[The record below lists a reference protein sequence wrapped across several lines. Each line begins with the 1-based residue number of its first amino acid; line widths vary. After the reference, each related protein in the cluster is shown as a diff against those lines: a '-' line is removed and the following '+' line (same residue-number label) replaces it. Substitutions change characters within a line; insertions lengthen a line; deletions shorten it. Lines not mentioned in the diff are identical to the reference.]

1 MSEPVSPKPII
12 LNVGI
17 TGHRAGVLTAP
28 YVRSLRPV
36 VSDIFKRLREA
47 ALNLQMS
54 EDSFCSRTEARLL
67 LHTGLASGADQIAA
81 KYARSSG
88 YRVHALLPF
97 EADEYRKDFAAGREL
112 HRFERALAASD
123 DIVALPG
130 QRSDLEGAY
139 VLVGESLVRKADVM
153 VAIWDGRAARGP
165 GGTADVVA
173 LALRN
178 NVPVIHV
185 DISRGSDNIRTRALT
200 GDGESPVDES
210 ELYDRVLRG
219 AFRLGPVPA

>member
-1 MSEPVSPKPII
+1 MPEPASPRPII

-36 VSDIFKRLREA
+36 VSEIFKRLRDA
-47 ALNLQMS
+47 ALNLQLS
-54 EDSFCSRTEARLL
+54 EDAFCSLTEARLL

-88 YRVHALLPF
+88 YRVHAILPF
-97 EADEYRKDFAAGREL
+97 EPGEYRKDFAEGREL
-112 HRFERALAASD
+112 HRFERALAAAD

-130 QRSDLEGAY
+130 QRSDLEAAY

-153 VAIWDGRAARGP
+153 LAIWDGQAARGP
-165 GGTADVVA
+165 GGTADVVG

-185 DISRGSDNIRTRALT
+185 DISRGSDGIRTRALT
-200 GDGESPVDES
+200 EDGETSVDDPD
-210 ELYDRVLRG
+210 LYARVLRG
-219 AFRLGPVPA
+219 AFKLGPVLA